1 MIMEKKQTYISPELE
16 VYRITVEQGFAV
28 TGFGGNNESNDFE
41 DGKDASDD
49 DDWNV
54 Y

>member
-28 TGFGGNNESNDFE
+28 TGFGGNESDNFV
-41 DGKDASDD
+41 GGGDASDD

>member
-28 TGFGGNNESNDFE
+28 TGFGGNQSNDFE
-41 DGKDASDD
+41 DGDNASDD

>member
-28 TGFGGNNESNDFE
+28 TGFGGNESGDFG
-41 DGKDASDD
+41 DGGDASDGD
-49 DDWNV
+49 EWED

>member
-1 MIMEKKQTYISPELE
+1 METKQTYISPELE

-28 TGFGGNNESNDFE
+28 TGFGGNE
-41 DGKDASDD
+41 SDD
-49 DDWNV
+49 TGEVDYTNEGDEWEG